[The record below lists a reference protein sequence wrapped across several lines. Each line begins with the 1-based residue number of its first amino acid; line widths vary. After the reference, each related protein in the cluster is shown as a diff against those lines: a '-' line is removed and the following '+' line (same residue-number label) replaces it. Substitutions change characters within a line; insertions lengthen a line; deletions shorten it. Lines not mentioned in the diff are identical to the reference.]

1 MKHGLL
7 LMILLNLYSSLSA
20 QVPDSL
26 YLAESR
32 IPFTP
37 KQLYIPGTLML
48 AGVLTDTENRK
59 GQLLKTETEN
69 KHLMGLTGQADDF
82 LIAVPVLAL
91 YGLEMTG
98 MQARTDIKNR
108 TVLMVKG
115 QALSTGMVLILKSA
129 MKKTRPDGTA
139 FSFPSGHSAI
149 AFAGATQLSM
159 EYGQHHRWVPFA
171 AYGLAATVGA
181 MRLGNDKHYLSDV
194 LFGAGLGILS
204 MKMAYWTHR
213 YRWNRPESDADPLLN
228 LYQQSIKTQ

>member
-1 MKHGLL
+1 MKHCFLL
-7 LMILLNLYSSLSA
+7 IILLNLCSSLSA
-20 QVPDSL
+20 QIPDSL
-26 YLAESR
+26 HLAESR
-32 IPFTP
+32 VIFTP
-37 KQLYIPGTLML
+37 KQLYIPGTLMI

-59 GQLLKTETEN
+59 RPILKTETEK

-98 MQARTDIKNR
+98 MQARTDLKNR
-108 TVLMVKG
+108 TALMVKG

-129 MKKTRPDGTA
+129 LKKTRPDGTA

-149 AFAGATQLSM
+149 AFAGATQLTL
-159 EYGQHHRWVPFA
+159 EYGQHHRWMPFA
-171 AYGLAATVGA
+171 AYGLAATVGV

-213 YRWNRPESDADPLLN
+213 YRWNQPESDADPLMN
-228 LYQQSIKTQ
+228 LYQQAIHTQ